1 MTHSNNFFKVRFT
14 SDESYLIAIGGFNRS
29 IIQYKL
35 KRLGADENG
44 VGVLVMPDADL
55 PSQPNALEL
64 ETDVADDLDQEEN

>member
-1 MTHSNNFFKVRFT
+1 L
-14 SDESYLIAIGGFNRS
+14 DESYLIAIGGFNRS

-44 VGVLVMPDADL
+44 IGVLVMPDADF

-64 ETDVADDLDQEEN
+64 EAEMADDIEQTDN